1 MKKKMMSKSP
11 DQQIV
16 DLLAEL
22 KGATSYHDRD
32 PLLRK
37 LGALLKEPTTPA
49 ELLHEVAL
57 VNLGMEVNNRIA
69 QASQAS
75 QETLAVLCKN
85 AQHRWE
91 WRSLWHAYRAVLN
104 PSIDYSVIFK
114 NKEVEVKDSAEFI
127 LNISVELTAI
137 LWQELAA
144 HKLITFYYQQ
154 DTDDGDHFGPDDFDF
169 DQSPA
174 EYILSPGFEVDW
186 VIRDEYIDSEYV
198 SDRLA
203 DEWGSWD
210 SSIDKI
216 GALEYGAALGHLEP
230 LQEDVLK
237 GIYEQELLS
246 VGGMEAQFIITDVE
260 PDLPKIKK
268 NLKNKNYEGLSDS
281 IKHEIIVRL
290 IDTLE
295 HPFLGGFKIS
305 HHLLKLLLIHPA
317 TPEESK
323 ALISLVST
331 QLNE

>member
-1 MKKKMMSKSP
+1 MSKGP
-11 DQQIV
+11 DKQIAA
-16 DLLAEL
+16 LLSEL
-22 KGATSYHDRD
+22 KGASSHSDQVSIFY
-32 PLLRK
+32 K
-37 LGALLKEPTTPA
+37 LSDLLKDPA
-49 ELLHEVAL
+49 TSPETQHKVAQQNL
-57 VNLGMEVNNRIA
+57 DIRVNCAIA
-69 QASQAS
+69 ESPQVT
-75 QETLAVLCKN
+75 QETLALICKN

-91 WRSLWHAYRAVLN
+91 WRSLLHAYRATLKPVT
-104 PSIDYSVIFK
+104 DYSVVFQK
-114 NKEVEVKDSAEFI
+114 KQVEISDSATFI
-127 LNISVELTAI
+127 LSVADKLTSI
-137 LWQELAA
+137 LWQELAV

-169 DQSPA
+169 DHSPA
-174 EYILSPGFEVDW
+174 EYLLSPGFEVDW

-198 SDRLA
+198 SERLE

-216 GALEYGAALGHLEP
+216 GALEYGATVGHLEP
-230 LQEDVLK
+230 LQKDVLK
-237 GIYEQELLS
+237 VIYEKELQS

-268 NLKNKNYEGLSDS
+268 NLKKSNYEGLPVS

-305 HHLLKLLLIHPA
+305 HHLLKLLLVHPA

-323 ALISLVST
+323 ALISLLST

>member
-1 MKKKMMSKSP
+1 MSKAVEKQVSSLL
-11 DQQIV
+11 IEINSAASYYEKESLFGKLG
-16 DLLAEL
+16 DLLN
-22 KGATSYHDRD
+22 
-32 PLLRK
+32 
-37 LGALLKEPTTPA
+37 EPTTPA

-57 VNLGMEVNNRIA
+57 SNLGMGVNYKIA
-69 QASQAS
+69 EAPHVT

-114 NKEVEVKDSAEFI
+114 NKEVEVKDSAEFV
-127 LNISVELTAI
+127 LNVSVQLTAI

-144 HKLITFYYQQ
+144 HELITFYYQQ

-169 DQSPA
+169 DHSPA

-186 VIRDEYIDSEYV
+186 VTRDEYIDSEYV
-198 SDRLA
+198 SERLE

-216 GALEYGAALGHLEP
+216 GALEHGASVGHLEP
-230 LQEDVLK
+230 IQDGVLK
-237 GIYEQELLS
+237 GIYEKELLS
-246 VGGMEAQFIITDVE
+246 IGGMEAQFIITDVE

-268 NLKNKNYEGLSDS
+268 NLKNANYEGLSDS
-281 IKHEIIVRL
+281 IKHSLIVHL
-290 IDTLE
+290 INSLD

-305 HHLLKLLLIHPA
+305 HHLLSLLLIHPA
-317 TPEESK
+317 TPDESK
-323 ALISLVST
+323 ALISLVSD
-331 QLNE
+331 QLK

>member
-1 MKKKMMSKSP
+1 MMMSKSP

-22 KGATSYHDRD
+22 KGATSHSDQVSLFYKFSD
-32 PLLRK
+32 
-37 LGALLKEPTTPA
+37 LLKDPATTPETQHDIAKRNLDVRVNCAIA
-49 ELLHEVAL
+49 ESSQ
-57 VNLGMEVNNRIA
+57 VN
-69 QASQAS
+69 
-75 QETLAVLCKN
+75 QETLALICKN

-91 WRSLWHAYRAVLN
+91 WRSLWHAYRAALN

-127 LNISVELTAI
+127 LNVSVELTAI

-186 VIRDEYIDSEYV
+186 VTRDEYIDSEYV

-210 SSIDKI
+210 ASIDKI
-216 GALEYGAALGHLEP
+216 GALEYGAAVGHLEP

-305 HHLLKLLLIHPA
+305 HHLLKLLLVHPA

-323 ALISLVST
+323 ALISLVSA
-331 QLNE
+331 QLKE